1 MAPARTGPAL
11 SHTEGVT
18 FDWISFTTD
27 YGLSDGFVA
36 ACHGVIAR
44 IVPQVRVLDVTHL
57 VPPQDVRHGA
67 LVLAQVVPYLPPA
80 VHLAVVDPGVGTARR
95 GIALTTAAGALVGPD
110 NGLLLPAAQALGGI
124 VAAHELQAAEY
135 RLSQV
140 TRTFHGRDVFAPA
153 AAHLA
158 GGLDIAALGSEI
170 DPDLLARLPSPRVV
184 AQPGRVETEVLT
196 VDHFGN
202 LQLGGTLAQLG
213 AEPGETV
220 HIKLSGKDETATV
233 GATFA
238 DVPQG
243 RPVLFADSAGQL
255 ALAING
261 GSAAA
266 SFAARP
272 GVPVVL
278 SLPTGTP

>member
-1 MAPARTGPAL
+1 MGPAL
-11 SHTEGVT
+11 SHTERVT

-67 LVLAQVVPYLPPA
+67 LVLAQVAPYLPPA
-80 VHLAVVDPGVGTARR
+80 VHLAVVDPGVGTTRR
-95 GIALTTAAGALVGPD
+95 GIALATDAGALVGPD
-110 NGLLLPAAQALGGI
+110 NGLLLPAARALGGI

-140 TRTFHGRDVFAPA
+140 AATFHGRDVFAPA

-158 GGLDIAALGSEI
+158 GGLDIAALGPKI
-170 DPDLLARLPSPRVV
+170 DPDLLVRLPSSRVV
-184 AQPGRVETEVLT
+184 VQPGHVETEVLT
-196 VDHFGN
+196 VDRFGN

-213 AEPGETV
+213 AAPGELV
-220 HIKLSGKDETATV
+220 RIRLSGKDETATV

-243 RPVLFADSAGQL
+243 RPVLFVDSAGQL
-255 ALAING
+255 ALAVNG

-266 SFAARP
+266 TFAARP

-278 SLPTGTP
+278 SLPAGSQ